1 VIASRGSVVP
11 LFLDQI
17 AKGGPVTITLAEM
30 TRFLLSLDRAVDTVF
45 AAIEHARPGEI
56 YVPKVPAARVVD
68 VADVLI
74 NGREI
79 PLVYTGIRPGEKI
92 HEIMV
97 SEEECHRTIERGD
110 YYVICPMLPELLD
123 APIAR
128 PARITE
134 YSSSEI
140 TLDRRGLQ
148 ALLEPFLSTR
158 QPGVQ
163 A

>member
-1 VIASRGSVVP
+1 
-11 LFLDQI
+11 
-17 AKGGPVTITLAEM
+17 
-30 TRFLLSLDRAVDTVF
+30 
-45 AAIEHARPGEI
+45 
-56 YVPKVPAARVVD
+56 
-68 VADVLI
+68 
-74 NGREI
+74 
-79 PLVYTGIRPGEKI
+79 
-92 HEIMV
+92 MV